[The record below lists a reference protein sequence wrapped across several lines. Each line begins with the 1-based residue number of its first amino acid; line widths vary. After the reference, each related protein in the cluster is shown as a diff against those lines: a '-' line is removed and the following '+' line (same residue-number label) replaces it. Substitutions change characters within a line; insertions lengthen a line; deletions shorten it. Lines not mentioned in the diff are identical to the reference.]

1 MKALVLTGTEKME
14 IQNLPEQTLQNNEIK
29 IKMKFAGICGTDKH
43 LFKGLPGS
51 AQANPPVILGH
62 ENSGVISELGPNVK
76 SGLKVGDR
84 VTIDPNIPCGFCS
97 YCHDNK
103 PQLCENMD
111 AIGVTR
117 DGGMAEY
124 VNVPETNVYKIPD
137 SLSFKEAAMAEPVSC
152 MIHALKQV
160 DIKTHHTVLI
170 VGDGFLGQLFLQF
183 LANSGVKKVD
193 VSNRNPNKVEF
204 LKKIGA
210 STVLHHDDLNELKD
224 DQKYDIVIECVG
236 VTKTQE
242 NAVSS
247 ARRGGQV
254 LMFGVANPDDMIQ
267 ISAYDIF
274 FNELTIKGAFI
285 NPHSMNEAIQVLSN
299 KSLLDVEALL
309 SHEFTLEEVPDFLAG
324 NINEKVAK
332 AVINLEA

>member
-1 MKALVLTGTEKME
+1 MKALVLTGTEQME
-14 IQNLPEQTLQNNEIK
+14 IQEIPDQPLKNNEIK
-29 IKMKFAGICGTDKH
+29 IKMKYAGICGTDKH

-76 SGLKVGDR
+76 SGLQVGDR
-84 VTIDPNIPCGFCS
+84 VTIDPNIPCGYCS

-103 PQLCENMD
+103 PQLCENME
-111 AIGVTR
+111 AVGVTR

-124 VNVPETNVYKIPD
+124 VYVPETNVYKIPD

-160 DIKTHHTVLI
+160 DIKTHHTVLV
-170 VGDGFLGQLFLQF
+170 VGDGFLGQLYIQY
-183 LANSGVKKVD
+183 LANRGVKKVD
-193 VSNRNPNKVEF
+193 VSNRNSKKIDQ
-204 LKKIGA
+204 LKKLGA
-210 STVLHHDDLNELKD
+210 TSVIHHDEIKE
-224 DQKYDIVIECVG
+224 KYDIVIECVG

-242 NAVSS
+242 RAVSS

-254 LMFGVANPDDMIQ
+254 LMFGVANPDDVIQ
-267 ISAYDIF
+267 ISSYDIF

-285 NPHSMNEAIQVLSN
+285 NPHSMNEAIQLLTN
-299 KSLLDVEALL
+299 KSLLDIEPLL

-324 NINEKVAK
+324 NINEKITK